1 MGKEVH
7 DNLPNMGVTAHRYIL
22 QMVGNEQKL
31 RISAWD
37 AVPRIAKD
45 IDFSWEPESWYR
57 LKLTVKVED
66 GKAQVLGKVWKKD
79 DAEPSDWTIKLTDGN
94 PNLSGPPG
102 LYGSALG
109 IRPPNLGTPI
119 YYDNILVE

>member
-1 MGKEVH
+1 MGERVR

-37 AVPRIAKD
+37 AVPRVIEEV
-45 IDFSWEPESWYR
+45 DFAWEPDAWYR
-57 LKLTVKVED
+57 LKMTVEVEGD
-66 GKAQVLGKVWKKD
+66 QARVLGKAWKQG
-79 DAEPSDWTIKLTDGN
+79 DAEPDAWTVELADEN
-94 PNLSGPPG
+94 PNRTGPPG

-109 IRPPNLGTPI
+109 IQPPSPGTPI
-119 YYDNILVE
+119 YYDNVAVE